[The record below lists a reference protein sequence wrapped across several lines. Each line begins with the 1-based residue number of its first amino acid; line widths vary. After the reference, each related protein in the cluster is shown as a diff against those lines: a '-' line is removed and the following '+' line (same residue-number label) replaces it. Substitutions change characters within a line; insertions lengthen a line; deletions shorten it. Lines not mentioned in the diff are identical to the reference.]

1 MCVAFWVIY
10 VNMADINFTPQLKPP
25 EATTFP
31 SEAELRRGMELLF
44 FAYRDFTGRPDEIL
58 AEFGLGRAHHRVLY
72 FVGRNP
78 QISVNAL
85 LNILLITKQSL
96 SRVLGRLIGQG
107 YIVQHPGEKD
117 RRQRLLKLTKKG
129 VDLERRL
136 FSNQQARLARAYR
149 LAGPSA
155 VEGFWQVL
163 ADIPDLPPPVKKP
176 SEKREES

>member
-1 MCVAFWVIY
+1 
-10 VNMADINFTPQLKPP
+10 MADINFTPQSNPP
-25 EATTFP
+25 SDTAFP

-78 QISVNAL
+78 QINVNAL
-85 LNILLITKQSL
+85 LNILRITKQSL
-96 SRVLGRLIGQG
+96 SRVLGRLVGQG
-107 YIVQHPGEKD
+107 YIIQHPGKKD
-117 RRQRLLKLTKKG
+117 RRQRLLELTEKG
-129 VDLERRL
+129 VNLEHRL
-136 FSNQQARLARAYR
+136 FNNQQTRLARAYR

-163 ADIPDLPPPVKKP
+163 TDIPDRPSSVKKP
-176 SEKREES
+176 SEKQEES